1 MLEGKMFFPVTGIP
15 MRKIACM
22 RRPLAL
28 AERARQGAER
38 SDKYAPLKNAL
49 GLFYLVVPL
58 LVMFAMKRN
67 LVKTL
72 AATLAAIWLGINVH
86 RLLGYTGPLMDPT
99 APAFV
104 RLMWMARP
112 EALLVGSALALVNA
126 HIPESFT
133 DRHRKV
139 LLPVG
144 ATALV
149 AWLLSMQTSHTL
161 IRDHISTWFYW
172 PLAPGIGSLDS
183 YGNGPVDDRWYY
195 FRFNHFLSQALFLV
209 AIFAILRYRD
219 WWAPRL
225 FSVKP
230 LTFLG
235 RLSYTLYIWHS
246 VPIVLVKLVAPDL
259 NWVATTAFVGVAS
272 VALALPIYRYVEL
285 PVLGMKLRFSAE
297 KETLDLR
304 TGKVIAT
311 PGQDGD
317 NTSAGAPP
325 PSGP

>member
-1 MLEGKMFFPVTGIP
+1 
-15 MRKIACM
+15 
-22 RRPLAL
+22 
-28 AERARQGAER
+28 
-38 SDKYAPLKNAL
+38 
-49 GLFYLVVPL
+49 
-58 LVMFAMKRN
+58 
-67 LVKTL
+67 
-72 AATLAAIWLGINVH
+72 
-86 RLLGYTGPLMDPT
+86 
-99 APAFV
+99 
-104 RLMWMARP
+104 
-112 EALLVGSALALVNA
+112 
-126 HIPESFT
+126 
-133 DRHRKV
+133 
-139 LLPVG
+139 
-144 ATALV
+144 
-149 AWLLSMQTSHTL
+149 MQTSHTL